1 MQTTRK
7 PEMSISFGYEDKNIL

>member
-7 PEMSISFGYEDKNIL
+7 PEMSISFGYEDKDIL